1 MVQFLCL
8 MLLERKEEFESR
20 SRMRECNVV
29 LMYSG
34 GNCSQQGGAKRA
46 LESWIKRISGS
57 STFDRDQAARNGKLW
72 HETTNS
78 STPLRGSIQPK
89 TASKVSGNSQVIKQ
103 VTISTAV

>member
-1 MVQFLCL
+1 MVQFLRL

-20 SRMRECNVV
+20 SRMRECDVI

-34 GNCSQQGGAKRA
+34 ANCSQQGGAKRA
-46 LESWIKRISGS
+46 LESWIKRTSGS

-72 HETTNS
+72 DHERTNN

-89 TASKVSGNSQVIKQ
+89 TASKVNAGARRQFPSNI
-103 VTISTAV
+103 T